1 MNFTIN
7 VLPDDRTKITITSS
21 GPFASGMDRIRVVR
35 ETPSGAVDH
44 IFPANRVL
52 SKMTCNI
59 TIEAVPSMFL
69 NPFPTSTSATLQFIW
84 EHSDDVGNSWRPQ
97 ETQQFTYPI
106 RETQWTRPD
115 VRLIIDP
122 INTQDRF
129 FVSGK
134 SSAHVN
140 AAGEG
145 KFGASIVERKVYIQ
159 NKEYPDGVKFSFDN
173 SGDFSFVGVVKD
185 TRGFTNQIEHT
196 VQVVH
201 QPVLDSVS
209 SSSTYVDGTITY
221 KFTRPD
227 SDLSSKLSDLSTK
240 LVIKSKVGTETY
252 VEREVKLGATTT
264 TTTTAKISFSENGLS
279 SIYTKYPN
287 TATVPLRFELEC
299 YRDSTYTEKVLDTSV
314 KELTLSIPNNSHTQP
329 SISSHTIDPEPR
341 LLNNGLLFV
350 RDKNGINLTIKE
362 ATGAYGASIVKR
374 EWTLEGKTYNS
385 GESSEFFKSSG
396 TIRINMTVTDS
407 RGFQTTKSIDI
418 NVQDYMAPMITGVS
432 VYRCNTNG
440 VSDDEGNYLYI
451 GASINYSRLNGSN
464 GCKLRYRIK
473 AANGSFGDY
482 KQLISSNATGTG
494 SYSGKISNLTID
506 DDKVYLVE
514 LSAIDDLGSLDKLA
528 KTIASVKVFM
538 DKNGSLNSI
547 AFGGYAQ
554 QENAM
559 EIHFDG
565 YFYGNVVVDN
575 NNQGIL
581 IRGENGTCYQL
592 MVDSSGSLT
601 VTPSQTFSLRKE

>member
-7 VLPDDRTKITITSS
+7 VLSNDKTELRITEPSINIGSEW
-21 GPFASGMDRIRVVR
+21 RIRTER
-35 ETPSGAVDH
+35 DLPSGAVTGRL
-44 IFPANRVL
+44 FPAY
-52 SKMTCNI
+52 KMSGIVTCNI
-59 TIEAVPSMFL
+59 IIEDHSGIFL
-69 NPFPTSTSATLQFIW
+69 EPFTTSTTATLRFKFEYGVKRDGNMVW
-84 EHSDDVGNSWRPQ
+84 ETY
-97 ETQQFTYPI
+97 ETQNYTYPI

-122 INTQDRF
+122 LNTQDGF

-134 SSAHVN
+134 SSARVY
-140 AAGEG
+140 AEGEG
-145 KFGASIVERKVYIQ
+145 KFGANIVEHKVYIQ
-159 NKEYPDGVKFSFDN
+159 NKEYPEGVNFNFDN

-185 TRGFTNQIEHT
+185 TRGFTNQIEQT
-196 VQVVH
+196 VQVFH
-201 QPVLDSVS
+201 QPLLDSVS
-209 SSSTYVDGTITY
+209 CSSTYVDGTITY

-227 SDLSSKLSDLSTK
+227 SDLSSKINLWTRV
-240 LVIKSKVGTETY
+240 VIKSKVGTATY
-252 VEREVKLGATTT
+252 VERVEKLGGSVSAPAVVFTL
-264 TTTTAKISFSENGLS
+264 AERN
-279 SIYTKYPN
+279 SIYTRYPN

-314 KELTLSIPNNSHTQP
+314 KELTLSIPNNSHTRP
-329 SISSHTIDPEPR
+329 SISSWTTGPEPM
-341 LLNNGLLFV
+341 LLNQGLLFV
-350 RDKNGINLTIKE
+350 REKNGINLTIKE
-362 ATGAYGASIVKR
+362 ATGAYGANIVKR

-407 RGFQTTKSIDI
+407 RGFQTTKSKDI

-451 GASINYSRLNGSN
+451 GASINYSSLSGAN

-482 KQLISSNATGTG
+482 KQLISTSGSGTG

-506 DDKVYLVE
+506 ADKVYLVE
-514 LSAIDDLGSLDKLA
+514 LSAIDSLDSLDKLA
-528 KTIASVKVFM
+528 KTIASAKVFM

-554 QENAM
+554 EEDAM

-565 YFYGNVVVDN
+565 YFYGNVVVAND
-575 NNQGIL
+575 QGIL
-581 IRGENGTCYQL
+581 IKGQNGTYYQL
-592 MVDSSGSLT
+592 MVDSSGSLK